1 MIRRKDMLKAAF
13 DKPLA
18 ETPAATTTAPAAETV
33 RIPSGAVRA
42 MGLSLSR
49 IEADAARIDAFA
61 EQMARGE
68 VVQELDPLLIEPSFV
83 DDRID
88 RTSDTDFRRLVE
100 SIAASGQQVPILV
113 RPHAEKPGH
122 YQVAYGHRRWSACL
136 ELKRS
141 IKALVRNLSDSDL
154 VIAQGKENAE
164 RRNLSFIERATF
176 AAHLEKQGF
185 ERAVI
190 QSALAV
196 HPAEMTRLLTIA
208 REIPKAFIAA
218 IGPAPR
224 AGRPRWMELAALLA
238 NNEARQRLTE
248 IIEEPA
254 FKKVG
259 SDTRFDLALERLR
272 ATKAPADAPFIFR
285 DARGRA
291 IGSAEATAAG
301 FRLLFDV
308 KLAPGLDEYLLEKL
322 PELIAAYDSRY
333 SVDSREER
341 G

>member
-18 ETPAATTTAPAAETV
+18 DAPLTAASPLETARV
-33 RIPSGAVRA
+33 PSGAVRA
-42 MGLSLSR
+42 MGLSLKR
-49 IEADAARIDAFA
+49 IEANAARADAFA
-61 EQMARGE
+61 EQVARGE

-88 RTSDTDFRRLVE
+88 RTSDSDFRQLVD

-113 RPHAEKPGH
+113 RPHTDKAGY
-122 YQVAYGHRRWSACL
+122 YQVAYGHRRWSACR
-136 ELKRS
+136 ELQLS
-141 IKALVRNLSDSDL
+141 VKALVRPLSDSDL

-208 REIPKAFIAA
+208 REIPKTFIAA

-224 AGRPRWMELAALLA
+224 AGRPRWMELAGLLA
-238 NNEARQRLTE
+238 NGNAKEHLAK

-254 FKKVG
+254 FRKVG
-259 SDTRFDLALERLR
+259 SDTRFDLALTRLR
-272 ATKAPADAPFIFR
+272 STKAPTDAPFIFR
-285 DARGRA
+285 DATGRA
-291 IGSAEATAAG
+291 IGTAEPTTAG
-301 FRLLFDV
+301 FRLLFDL
-308 KLAPGLDEYLLEKL
+308 KLAPGLDEYLLKTL
-322 PELIAAYDSRY
+322 PELITAYDS
-333 SVDSREER
+333 D
-341 G
+341 

>member
-1 MIRRKDMLKAAF
+1 MKRKDLLKAAF
-13 DKPLA
+13 DKPIA
-18 ETPAATTTAPAAETV
+18 EAMPAGVPPVETA

-42 MGLSLSR
+42 MGLSLNR
-49 IEADAARIDAFA
+49 IEANAARAEAFA
-61 EQMARGE
+61 EQIARGE

-88 RTSDTDFRRLVE
+88 RTSDPDFRQLVE

-113 RPHAEKPGH
+113 RPHPDKDGH
-122 YQVAYGHRRWSACL
+122 YQVAYGHRRWSACR
-136 ELKRS
+136 ELTRKV
-141 IKALVRNLSDSDL
+141 KALVRPLSDADL

-208 REIPKAFIAA
+208 REIPKSFIAA

-224 AGRPRWMELAALLA
+224 AGRPRWMELATLLA
-238 NNEARQRLTE
+238 DASARAQLAT

-254 FKKVG
+254 FQKVG
-259 SDTRFDLALERLR
+259 SDTRFDLALTRLR
-272 ATKAPADAPFIFR
+272 ATKAPAEAPFTFR
-285 DARGRA
+285 DAQGRT
-291 IGSAEATAAG
+291 IGTAEPTGAG

-308 KLAPGLDEYLLEKL
+308 KLAPGLDRYLLEKL
-322 PELIAAYDSRY
+322 PALIAAY
-333 SVDSREER
+333 ENQ
-341 G
+341 